1 MRAWPTDP
9 DQMAIDHGQS
19 SRRRLEGEEITL
31 TIAQVLVWTAWQGS
45 ACAAGQR
52 LPGDDFTE
60 RTPREPHHG
69 VSTSEYSRITST
81 GGGTTSR
88 REGSAWQQIRG
99 DQRRRVSSEETT
111 PISSGRKQTVNPFSV
126 AGRGR
131 LGECFAHGGDG
142 GGHRSW
148 PERPGN
154 GGGDP
159 GRQ

>member
-1 MRAWPTDP
+1 
-9 DQMAIDHGQS
+9 MAIDHGQS

-31 TIAQVLVWTAWQGS
+31 TVAQVLVWTAWQGS
-45 ACAAGQR
+45 AYAAGQR

-60 RTPREPHHG
+60 RTPRAPHHG
-69 VSTSEYSRITST
+69 VSTGEYSRITST

-88 REGSAWQQIRG
+88 REGSARLQIRG
-99 DQRRRVSSEETT
+99 DQQRRVLSEQTI
-111 PISSGRKQTVNPFSV
+111 PISSGRKQTANPFGV

-131 LGECFAHGGDG
+131 VGECFAQGGDS

-148 PERPGN
+148 PERPSDD
-154 GGGDP
+154 GGDP